1 MRILNKIKAAASA
14 CVLSLS
20 LVGCSDYLDVSD
32 EMAESLDIEEVFSN
46 PTYTRQW
53 HANLFGCISEYSSI
67 GRNVQSGLAGVW
79 VSMCGETTI
88 GGSGWTEMI
97 GGFTADT
104 APYHRWGDL
113 YRYIRDAHIFL
124 DRGTALG
131 GIDDLSR
138 ITEEEMRRMKAEAK
152 FLIAYS
158 HFSLFELYGPVPRH
172 GR

>member
-113 YRYIRDAHIFL
+113 YRYIRDA
-124 DRGTALG
+124 RC
-131 GIDDLSR
+131 
-138 ITEEEMRRMKAEAK
+138 
-152 FLIAYS
+152 
-158 HFSLFELYGPVPRH
+158 V
-172 GR
+172 

>member
-67 GRNVQSGLAGVW
+67 GRNVQSGRAGVW
-79 VSMCGETTI
+79 VSMCG
-88 GGSGWTEMI
+88 
-97 GGFTADT
+97 
-104 APYHRWGDL
+104 
-113 YRYIRDAHIFL
+113 
-124 DRGTALG
+124 
-131 GIDDLSR
+131 
-138 ITEEEMRRMKAEAK
+138 
-152 FLIAYS
+152 
-158 HFSLFELYGPVPRH
+158 
-172 GR
+172 